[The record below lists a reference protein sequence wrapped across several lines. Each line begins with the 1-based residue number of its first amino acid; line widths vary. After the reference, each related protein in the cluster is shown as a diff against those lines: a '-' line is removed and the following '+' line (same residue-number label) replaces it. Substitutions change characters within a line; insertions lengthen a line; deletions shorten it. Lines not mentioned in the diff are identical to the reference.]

1 MNPPPYTLAE
11 LTTIIDE
18 QLDLEIN
25 RLLPD
30 EIAEKLA
37 PFPRAE
43 QERAI
48 HLATIAARG
57 HTQIGYQVGM
67 HADAAL
73 KLMEPEAME
82 AWVVHA
88 LDLYDRKGLFPAI
101 TSIKEVEQ
109 YAREAE
115 ARARGVVLEDIA
127 GVLSL
132 FVRGLAGR
140 ELKIKEGASQ
150 WTDTETL
157 YLPPFIGAFE
167 AKQDNFE
174 LYKAMCV
181 HQWAQAWFGTW
192 RVADGASLAGRALAE
207 FGDERERVT
216 RIFHRL
222 ETIRLDARIRAELP
236 GIHRDM
242 MRFLA
247 QKSETLIPAGW
258 QQAAGALAQTGASV
272 ETSLALLKEL
282 AVSEAPAPV
291 CFEGEID
298 PGRVDKTIAAR
309 VEKEKADLQ
318 WMLWKLTEELKDAKP
333 GLPDEEGGSALPD
346 IKMDTVEDSRLPEG
360 FRVEVTIEAE
370 PVAVPENAQ
379 EILKSIMQDFSEIPE
394 EYLQPAGSSQYDANR
409 EGRAAKDVWSGT
421 YHEEGAFF
429 YDEWDFKRQHYRKD
443 WCVLREMDVKPA
455 DPGFADRTVDKYH
468 SLVAHIRKSFE
479 ALRGE
484 NAVMKRQPNG
494 ENIDM
499 EALVEALADA
509 RRGEEMTDR
518 LYTRVS
524 REDRSIAVLF
534 MVDMS
539 GSTKGWINDA
549 ERESLVLLCEAL
561 ETLGDRYAI
570 YGFSGWARKRCEIFP
585 VKSFEQNYDSE
596 VKARIAG
603 IEAKDYTRMGAAIRH
618 LSGLLNEIDA
628 KTRLLVT
635 LSDGKP
641 DDYDDYGG
649 QYGIDDTR
657 MALLE
662 ARRSGI
668 HAFCITIDREGQDYL
683 PYMYGPAS
691 YAVIDEVGKL
701 PFKVADIYRK
711 LTT

>member
-1 MNPPPYTLAE
+1 MNLPPHTLAE
-11 LTTIIDE
+11 LTAIIDQ

-37 PFPRAE
+37 PFSRAE
-43 QERAI
+43 QDRAI

-57 HTQIGYQVGM
+57 HTQIGFQVGM
-67 HADAAL
+67 HADIAL
-73 KLMEPEAME
+73 RLMEPEAME

-109 YAREAE
+109 YAREAR
-115 ARARGVVLEDIA
+115 ARARGVVLDDIA

-140 ELKIKEGASQ
+140 ELKIKEGGGQ

-192 RVADGASLAGRALAE
+192 RVVDGASLAGRALAA
-207 FGDERERVT
+207 FGDDRERAA

-222 ETIRLDARIRAELP
+222 ETIRLDARIREELP
-236 GIHRDM
+236 GIHREM
-242 MRFLA
+242 ARFLA
-247 QKSETLIPAGW
+247 RNDETLIPPGW
-258 QQAAGALAQTGASV
+258 EDAANTLARADATV
-272 ETSLALLKEL
+272 ETSLALMNRF
-282 AVSEAPAPV
+282 AGADAPAPV
-291 CFEGEID
+291 CFEGAID
-298 PGRVDKTIAAR
+298 PDKVDKIIAAR

-318 WMLWKLTEELKDAKP
+318 WMLWQLTEELKGARP
-333 GLPDEEGGSALPD
+333 GQPDDSDSGALPD
-346 IKMDTVEDSRLPEG
+346 IKMETVEDSRLPEG
-360 FRVEVTIEAE
+360 FRVELTIEAE
-370 PVAVPENAQ
+370 PTAVPENTR

-394 EYLQPAGSSQYDANR
+394 EYLQPAGSGQYDADR
-409 EGRAAKDVWSGT
+409 EGRSAKDVWSGT

-429 YDEWDFKRQHYRKD
+429 YDEWDFKRQHYRKE
-443 WCVLREMDVKPA
+443 WCVLREMEVKPA
-455 DPGFADRTVDKYH
+455 DDGFAERTVEKYH
-468 SLVAHIRKSFE
+468 GLVAHIRKSFE

-484 NAVMKRQPNG
+484 NALMKRQANG
-494 ENIDM
+494 ENIDI

-539 GSTKGWINDA
+539 GSTKGWINQA

-585 VKSFEQNYDSE
+585 VKSFEQSYDSE

-618 LSGLLNEIDA
+618 LSGLLNEMDA

-668 HAFCITIDREGQDYL
+668 HAFCITIDRQGQDYL